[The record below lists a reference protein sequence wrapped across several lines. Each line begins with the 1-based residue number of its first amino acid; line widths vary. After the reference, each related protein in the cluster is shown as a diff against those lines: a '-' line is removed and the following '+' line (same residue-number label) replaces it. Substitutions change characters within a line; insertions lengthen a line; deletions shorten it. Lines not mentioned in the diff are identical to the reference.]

1 MAMTAE
7 SGAPF
12 DLPSLSPLSL
22 QVRRTAGEVVGRPAE
37 LRAIG
42 EEIASAKAGRLTA
55 LTLEGEPGI
64 GKTRLLTTAKDMA
77 IAEGFMAV
85 AVTADEEIK
94 GPFLLARAIFACA
107 RQQSSGTPAESA
119 LQRVTEAISGS
130 DDPGLETLAS
140 DTKLLRVFD
149 FAAVAIRAAASAKP
163 LALLVDDL
171 QWGDEDSVRLL
182 RYGVRANAD
191 LPIFMLLAV
200 RPEEAAVVTEL
211 TNLIADMQRMGLV
224 RRLSLGRFSQ
234 TEAAALLEQTLKA
247 NVAAASAATMNEQAE
262 GVPFILEELARTYRD
277 TGMIQMIDG
286 AWTLARNAA
295 RLVPSSVKTLIQRRS
310 ARLPDATRQ
319 VLAEAAIL
327 GRAFSLKDLRAL
339 KLKLGCPEEEC
350 TSTALAEA
358 LDPAA
363 SAGLLEEL
371 PESSPADYRFSH

>member
-163 LALLVDDL
+163 LA
-171 QWGDEDSVRLL
+171 
-182 RYGVRANAD
+182 
-191 LPIFMLLAV
+191 
-200 RPEEAAVVTEL
+200 
-211 TNLIADMQRMGLV
+211 
-224 RRLSLGRFSQ
+224 
-234 TEAAALLEQTLKA
+234 
-247 NVAAASAATMNEQAE
+247 
-262 GVPFILEELARTYRD
+262 
-277 TGMIQMIDG
+277 
-286 AWTLARNAA
+286 
-295 RLVPSSVKTLIQRRS
+295 
-310 ARLPDATRQ
+310 
-319 VLAEAAIL
+319 
-327 GRAFSLKDLRAL
+327 
-339 KLKLGCPEEEC
+339 
-350 TSTALAEA
+350 
-358 LDPAA
+358 
-363 SAGLLEEL
+363 
-371 PESSPADYRFSH
+371 